1 MTGGAEAGT
10 TALMTTTIRPTEPLQ
25 EGADGAKSRTYDVCV
40 NSRRVGRIAI
50 AADASFRPAVG
61 RIDELWIEEADRGRG
76 RGTVAALAAE
86 EVLRG
91 WGCGQVRLSV
101 GADAEAALR
110 MAAALGYQERS
121 RNMVKQLP
129 DTAPELPAGTTG
141 RAMGA
146 EEFEQWRREA
156 VESYARGR
164 IEEGMPAERALAW
177 SDAQHRALLP
187 EGAATPGVRLMVLED
202 RGSAVGTLWV
212 SRAAPPAEGAYVYD
226 VLVTE
231 GHRGRGHGRSLML
244 LAERVALA
252 DGQDVVGLHVFAA
265 NTPALRLYESL
276 GYETVRHNQY
286 KHLI

>member
-1 MTGGAEAGT
+1 
-10 TALMTTTIRPTEPLQ
+10 MTTTIRPTEPLQ
-25 EGADGAKSRTYDVCV
+25 QGADGAKSRTYDVCV

-50 AADASFRPAVG
+50 AADTSLGHAVG

-129 DTAPELPAGTTG
+129 DTAPELPAATAG
-141 RAMGA
+141 RAMSA
-146 EEFEQWRREA
+146 DEYEQWRREA
-156 VESYARGR
+156 VESYARSR

-177 SDAQHRALLP
+177 SEGEHRALLP
-187 EGAATPGVRLMVLED
+187 DGAATAGMWLMVLED
-202 RGSAVGTLWV
+202 RGSVVGTLWV
-212 SRAAPPAEGAYVYD
+212 ARARPPAEGAYVYD
-226 VLVTE
+226 VLVAE
-231 GHRGRGHGRSLML
+231 EHRGRGHGRSLLL

-252 DGQDVVGLHVFAA
+252 DGQDIVGLHVFAG
-265 NTPALRLYESL
+265 NTPARRLYDSL
-276 GYETVRHNQY
+276 GYRTVRHNQY
-286 KHLI
+286 KELL